1 MLGLSEFGT
10 TEQFDFDKDE
20 EVEDNDEEED
30 EQQALVI
37 WFWFF
42 FVFLVSFFG
51 FGYLIFGF
59 DFLGLGICSGFD
71 FFSKQICSPLVPALS
86 EPGKIEMYS
95 PAFYATCTAGG
106 ILNCGLTR
114 RSSVF
119 SFFFFDLILLY
130 ISLLGLDLC
139 ERRESLGMSHER
151 RESLRWKR
159 EFEMRE

>member
-95 PAFYATCTAGG
+95 PASTPPVLPA
-106 ILNCGLTR
+106 
-114 RSSVF
+114 VF
-119 SFFFFDLILLY
+119 SIVVSLAGLPFSASFSLIWFYFTFLY
-130 ISLLGLDLC
+130 SD
-139 ERRESLGMSHER
+139 
-151 RESLRWKR
+151 
-159 EFEMRE
+159 